1 MAQYIDKYVLVSEI
15 EKRLNELYDLL
26 PNASEVVKDNYTKD
40 EANITGKYTALESF
54 SKFLDTLEVKEV
66 DLDEAARKWEDKV
79 YLEKGWQDEY
89 GTPHAPFSEIGNAFR
104 EGAKFMIKAQKG
116 E

>member
-1 MAQYIDKYVLVSEI
+1 MTHLIDKDAIVEEI
-15 EKRLNELYDLL
+15 EKRIKSINSCPFRTAELGSEKLNEGQL
-26 PNASEVVKDNYTKD
+26 NAYN
-40 EANITGKYTALESF
+40 LMLSF
-54 SKFLDTLEVKEV
+54 IDTYEDKEV

-104 EGAKFMIKAQKG
+104 EGAKFILKTQKG
-116 E
+116 YMV

>member
-40 EANITGKYTALESF
+40 EANITCNYTALESF

>member
-1 MAQYIDKYVLVSEI
+1 MELIDKDALVAEI
-15 EKRLNELYDLL
+15 KERIETYNKGY
-26 PNASEVVKDNYTKD
+26 
-40 EANITGKYTALESF
+40 ANGDDRRADALEI
-54 SKFLDTLEVKEV
+54 LLHDLNTIEVKEV

-79 YLEKGWQDEY
+79 YLEKGWQNEY

-104 EGAKFMIKAQKG
+104 EGAKFILKAQKG

>member
-1 MAQYIDKYVLVSEI
+1 MAQYIDKDALVAEI
-15 EKRLNELYDLL
+15 EKLIDEIYAGRPFDSLSREQQVALWY
-26 PNASEVVKDNYTKD
+26 VKSIMSSIN
-40 EANITGKYTALESF
+40 
-54 SKFLDTLEVKEV
+54 TLEVKEV

>member
-1 MAQYIDKYVLVSEI
+1 MTQYINKDALMAEI
-15 EKRLNELYDLL
+15 EKRLDELWDLL
-26 PNASEVVKDNYTKD
+26 PNASDVVKDNYTKD

-66 DLDEAARKWEDKV
+66 DLDEAARKWEDNV

>member
-1 MAQYIDKYVLVSEI
+1 MNLIDKDALVAEI
-15 EKRLNELYDLL
+15 EKIYYEDY
-26 PNASEVVKDNYTKD
+26 
-40 EANITGKYTALESF
+40 
-54 SKFLDTLEVKEV
+54 KFLPSDIVEHVQNFKDDVLINIDTLEVKEV

>member
-1 MAQYIDKYVLVSEI
+1 MELINKSTVVAEITNLKVKYECGWNCAIDKVLEHI
-15 EKRLNELYDLL
+15 D
-26 PNASEVVKDNYTKD
+26 D
-40 EANITGKYTALESF
+40 
-54 SKFLDTLEVKEV
+54 LEVKEV
-66 DLDEAARKWEDKV
+66 NLDEAARKWEDKV